1 MGAGGPEHVGTQT
14 IELSA
19 APVLAQSH
27 WIISEREDLTWF
39 IGSSLAGYLA
49 MALMAAGFPLT
60 PLFLVWLIGI
70 DGPHVLATVTRTYFD
85 KVERKALGPALW
97 MIIPAMLV
105 GPVAVATGH
114 EKLFYLVAVSWLH
127 FHIAKQHFGFVMLY
141 KHKNRERDRFDY
153 HLDRYFLLASLMVPY
168 ARFVIATAD
177 PLRGLGIAQAANEL
191 LLAGYVLL
199 AVFFLGRQ
207 VQKVRS
213 GVPVNAPKLLLFL
226 AVVPLQWLAFGYA
239 ATFGFE
245 GIVRAGIILGL
256 FHSFQY
262 HRLMWFHNQNR
273 YSEPRSENRF
283 GLAATLARHFAYYAL
298 AAVALNLV
306 LNVLPSM
313 ALPSSPV
320 KAAVWGLAF
329 THYML
334 DARIWRVRGNRELAA
349 ALHL

>member
-1 MGAGGPEHVGTQT
+1 MGTQT

-19 APVLAQSH
+19 APAVAHSN

-70 DGPHVLATVTRTYFD
+70 DGPHVVATVTRTYFD
-85 KVERKALGPALW
+85 KVERKVLGPALW
-97 MIIPAMLV
+97 MIVPAMLV
-105 GPVAVATGH
+105 GPIAVAAGH
-114 EKLFYLVAVSWLH
+114 PQLFYLFAVSWLH

-141 KHKNRERDRFDY
+141 KHKNRERDKVDFV
-153 HLDRYFLLASLMVPY
+153 LDRYFLLASLMVPY

-177 PLRGLGIAQAANEL
+177 PLKGLRAAEIANEALLVAYL
-191 LLAGYVLL
+191 LLTVVYI
-199 AVFFLGRQ
+199 GRQ
-207 VQKVRS
+207 VQKVRN
-213 GVPVNAPKLLLFL
+213 GIPVNAPKMLLLA

-273 YSEPRSENRF
+273 YSEPSGENRF
-283 GLAATLARHFAYYAL
+283 GLAATLAKHFAYYAL
-298 AAVALNLV
+298 AAIALNLV

-313 ALPSSPV
+313 AISYTPLKS
-320 KAAVWGLAF
+320 AVWGLAF

-334 DARIWRVRGNRELAA
+334 DAKIWRVRGNKELAA

>member
-1 MGAGGPEHVGTQT
+1 MGAQSVQLAG
-14 IELSA
+14 ELSRTSVA
-19 APVLAQSH
+19 HSN

-49 MALMAAGFPLT
+49 LALMAAGFPLT

-70 DGPHVLATVTRTYFD
+70 DGPHVLATFTRTYFD
-85 KVERKALGPALW
+85 KSERKNLGIMLW
-97 MIIPAMLV
+97 MIVPAVLV
-105 GPVAVATGH
+105 GPVAFATGH
-114 EKLFYLVAVSWLH
+114 DKLFYLLAVSWLH

-168 ARFVIATAD
+168 LRFVIATAD
-177 PLRGLGIAQAANEL
+177 PLRGLRIAQSINEIL
-191 LLAGYVLL
+191 LIAYLL
-199 AVFFLGRQ
+199 MTVFFLGRQ
-207 VQKVRS
+207 VQKMLS
-213 GVPVNAPKLLLFL
+213 GVSVNTPKLLLYL

-239 ATFGFE
+239 AGFGFE

-273 YSEPRSENRF
+273 YSEPQSQSRF
-283 GLAATLARHFAYYAL
+283 GLAATLARRFAYYAL
-298 AAVALNLV
+298 AALALNLV

-313 ALPSSPV
+313 ALPASPL
-320 KAAVWGLAF
+320 KAAVWGFAF
-329 THYML
+329 MHYLL

-349 ALHL
+349 ALHLS

>member
-1 MGAGGPEHVGTQT
+1 MGAQA
-14 IELSA
+14 IELT
-19 APVLAQSH
+19 APPLTRSN
-27 WIISEREDLTWF
+27 WIINEREDLTWF

-49 MALMAAGFPLT
+49 LALMAAGFPLT
-60 PLFLVWLIGI
+60 PLFLVWLVGI

-85 KVERKALGPALW
+85 KVERKSLGRVLW
-97 MIIPAMLV
+97 MIVPAMLV
-105 GPVAVATGH
+105 GPAAVAAGY
-114 EKLFYLVAVSWLH
+114 EKLFYLLAVSWLH

-141 KHKNRERDRFDY
+141 KHKNRERDRFDFY
-153 HLDRYFLLASLMVPY
+153 LDRYFLLASLMVPY
-168 ARFVIATAD
+168 LRFVLATAMHGM
-177 PLRGLGIAQAANEL
+177 PVTQPANEL
-191 LLAGYVLL
+191 VLAAYLLLL
-199 AVFFLGRQ
+199 IVFLGRQ
-207 VQKVRS
+207 AQKLRRGLS
-213 GVPVNAPKLLLFL
+213 VNAPKLLLFL
-226 AVVPLQWLAFGYA
+226 AVVPLQWIAFGYA

-262 HRLMWFHNQNR
+262 HRLMWFHNRNR
-273 YSEPRSENRF
+273 YHEPRAENRF

-313 ALPSSPV
+313 MFPSAAL
-320 KAAVWGLAF
+320 KASVWGLAF
-329 THYML
+329 THYLL

>member
-1 MGAGGPEHVGTQT
+1 MGAQT
-14 IELSA
+14 IELA
-19 APVLAQSH
+19 APPLTRTN
-27 WIISEREDLTWF
+27 WIISGKEDLTWF
-39 IGSSLAGYLA
+39 IGSSLAGYMAL
-49 MALMAAGFPLT
+49 ALMAAGFPLT

-85 KVERKALGPALW
+85 KAERKNLGLVLW
-97 MIIPAMLV
+97 MIVPAILV
-105 GPVAVATGH
+105 GPLAVAAGH
-114 EKLFYLVAVSWLH
+114 EKLFYLFAVSWLH

-141 KHKNRERDRFDY
+141 KHKNRERDRFDF

-177 PLRGLGIAQAANEL
+177 PLRGVRAAQSANEL
-191 LLAGYVLL
+191 LLIAYLLL
-199 AVFFLGRQ
+199 AVFFVGRQ
-207 VQKVRS
+207 VQKARS
-213 GVPVNAPKLLLFL
+213 GVSVNAPKLLLFL

-273 YSEPRSENRF
+273 YSEPRGETRF

-298 AAVALNLV
+298 AALALNLV

-313 ALPSSPV
+313 VFAAPAL

>member
-1 MGAGGPEHVGTQT
+1 MGTQT
-14 IELSA
+14 IELA
-19 APVLAQSH
+19 ATPLTRSN

-49 MALMAAGFPLT
+49 LALMVAGFPFM
-60 PLFLVWLIGI
+60 PLFLVWLVGI
-70 DGPHVLATVTRTYFD
+70 DGPHVLATFTRTYFD
-85 KVERKALGPALW
+85 KSERKNLGPMLW

-105 GPVAVATGH
+105 GPIAVAAGN
-114 EKLFYLVAVSWLH
+114 EQLFYLAAVSWLH

-168 ARFVIATAD
+168 VRFVISTAE
-177 PLRGLGIAQAANEL
+177 PTRTLRAAQAVNEVLLIAYL
-191 LLAGYVLL
+191 LLT
-199 AVFFLGRQ
+199 VFFIGCQ
-207 VQKVRS
+207 VRKARA
-213 GVPVNAPKLLLFL
+213 GVSLNAPKMLLYIS
-226 AVVPLQWLAFGYA
+226 VVPLQWLAFGYA

-262 HRLMWFHNQNR
+262 HRLMWFHNHNR
-273 YSEPRSENRF
+273 YSEPSSESRY
-283 GLAATLARHFAYYAL
+283 GLAATLGRRFAYYAL
-298 AAVALNLV
+298 AALALNLV
-306 LNVLPSM
+306 LNVLP
-313 ALPSSPV
+313 ARLLPASPV
-320 KAAVWGLAF
+320 KAAVWGFAF
-329 THYML
+329 MHYLL